1 LATPQDGRNGSTC
14 KLNSQT
20 AIRAVICRCG

>member
-1 LATPQDGRNGSTC
+1 LATPQYGRNVSTC

-20 AIRAVICRCG
+20 AIRAVIGRCG